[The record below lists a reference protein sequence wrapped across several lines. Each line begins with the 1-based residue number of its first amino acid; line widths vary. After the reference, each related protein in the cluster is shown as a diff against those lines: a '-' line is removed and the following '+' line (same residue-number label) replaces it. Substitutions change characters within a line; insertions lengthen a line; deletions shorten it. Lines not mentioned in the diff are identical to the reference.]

1 MTAPA
6 RFTQA
11 DLRRAAAGV
20 LAAGLGISQIRI
32 DREGN
37 ISIIPSTG
45 KPEAGNDDEWA
56 DLE

>member
-11 DLRRAAAGV
+11 DMKRAAAGV
-20 LAAGLGISQIRI
+20 LAAGLQIAKIEI
-32 DREGN
+32 DLHGK
-37 ISIIPSTG
+37 IVIIPGAPKEHGESG
-45 KPEAGNDDEWA
+45 EWA